1 MLGLFYD
8 FFKYKYRMASTKI
21 QKFLSQYGPTLA
33 LLVDDFA
40 TLLLQLP
47 AFFKASGPAIPPVVQ
62 KYVELQLLIYSKG
75 ISSILAKLV
84 KIGGKSTIEPFTT
97 RQTWLA
103 NLYAIRNRFL
113 FLNDTLINNSI
124 STGINTQLAE
134 KEINFI

>member
-1 MLGLFYD
+1 
-8 FFKYKYRMASTKI
+8 MASTNL

-47 AFFKASGPAIPPVVQ
+47 AFFKAKGPAIPLVVQ

-84 KIGGKSTIEPFTT
+84 KIGGKSTIKPFTT

-103 NLYAIRNRFL
+103 NLYAIRNQFL
-113 FLNDTLINNSI
+113 FFKRYFN
-124 STGINTQLAE
+124 
-134 KEINFI
+134 